1 MSLLEHPIR
10 TGLAALIMM
19 SVVVADLHAQPLSG
33 SSAAATIS
41 ARDSEQEQRLIDL
54 LDVSL
59 LSLSDL
65 SRRNRRIGG
74 YVLLGLGV
82 GTGIGGVATLA
93 FGESDDARI
102 VGVSLLGGAA
112 LLGGLSL
119 LPFKIPGEVER
130 IHQEF
135 SGMPENTP
143 DQIRQKF
150 YYGDRR
156 FEELAEQK
164 RRGRFIG
171 GGASL
176 LVGVANLAWF
186 DPSEERARMA
196 VFVGSLVS
204 GVTTLLVK
212 SEEERRYETYRRAR
226 EDMTAYAADPR
237 IRFGLAPIP
246 TGGMMGTVRVRL

>member
-1 MSLLEHPIR
+1 MNLIEHPIR

-19 SVVVADLHAQPLSG
+19 SVVVTDLHAQSPAG
-33 SSAAATIS
+33 SMAASMAS
-41 ARDSEQEQRLIDL
+41 ARDAGGEARLIEL
-54 LDVSL
+54 LDASL
-59 LSLSDL
+59 LSLSDR
-65 SRRNRRIGG
+65 SRRHRRIGG

-82 GTGIGGVATLA
+82 GTGVGGVATLT
-93 FGESDDARI
+93 FGKSDDARI

-135 SGMPENTP
+135 SEMPEDTP

-150 YYGDRR
+150 HYGDRR
-156 FEELAEQK
+156 FEELAETK
-164 RRGRFIG
+164 RRGRLIG
-171 GGASL
+171 GGTSIL
-176 LVGVANLAWF
+176 IGVADLIWF
-186 DPSEERARMA
+186 DPPEEVSRITIFA
-196 VFVGSLVS
+196 GSVLG

-226 EDMTAYAADPR
+226 EDLMVDTAGSR

-246 TGGMMGTVRVRL
+246 MGGMMGTVRVRL

>member
-1 MSLLEHPIR
+1 MNLIEHATR
-10 TGLAALIMM
+10 TGLGALL
-19 SVVVADLHAQPLSG
+19 VVGVVASNLHAQPLSV
-33 SSAAATIS
+33 SSAASAVS
-41 ARDSEQEQRLIDL
+41 ARDSEHEQRLIDL
-54 LDVSL
+54 LDASL

-65 SRRNRRIGG
+65 SLRNRRIGG
-74 YVLLGLGV
+74 YVLLGLGA
-82 GTGIGGVATLA
+82 GMGIGGLATLA

-119 LPFKIPGEVER
+119 LPFRIPNEVER

-135 SGMPENTP
+135 SGMPEDTP
-143 DQIRQKF
+143 DQVRQKF
-150 YYGDRR
+150 HYGDRR
-156 FEELAEQK
+156 FEELAEK
-164 RRGRFIG
+164 RRRGRFIG

-186 DPSEERARMA
+186 DPSEEKARMSI
-196 VFVGSLVS
+196 FVGSLVG

-226 EDMTAYAADPR
+226 EDLTVYVADPG

>member
-1 MSLLEHPIR
+1 MNLFEHPIR

-19 SVVVADLHAQPLSG
+19 SVAVADLHAQPLSG
-33 SSAAATIS
+33 SSAALAIS
-41 ARDSEQEQRLIDL
+41 ARDNEHEQRLIDL
-54 LDVSL
+54 LDASL

-93 FGESDDARI
+93 FGDSDDARI
-102 VGVSLLGGAA
+102 VGISLLGGAA

-135 SGMPENTP
+135 SGMPEDTP

-150 YYGDRR
+150 HYGDRR
-156 FEELAEQK
+156 FEELAEER

-186 DPSEERARMA
+186 PSEETSRMVIFA
-196 VFVGSLVS
+196 SSLVS

-226 EDMTAYAADPR
+226 EDLRACVADPR

-246 TGGMMGTVRVRL
+246 AGGMMGTVRIRL